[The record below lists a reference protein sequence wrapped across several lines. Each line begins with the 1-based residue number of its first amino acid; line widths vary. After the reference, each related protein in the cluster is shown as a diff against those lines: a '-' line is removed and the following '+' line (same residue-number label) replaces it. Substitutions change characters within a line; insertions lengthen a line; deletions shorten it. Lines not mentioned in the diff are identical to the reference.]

1 MPAVRVI
8 AALQGKEVFCKE
20 KGGIFEGSVIRCHCC
35 NKEFAPSAF
44 EHHSGS
50 SFRRPW
56 KSIKDSNGKSIQ
68 EYREEYEQQQAEGS
82 TSPLKDA
89 SQRFPI
95 YPKPVIS
102 DDLFVVEKIISSRV
116 RNGRKEYLVKWQNFD
131 SPHNTWIPPENFG
144 SNNLIAEFENKMSSE
159 RKRKASDFAINHT
172 SKLSRP
178 SGPLSGPD
186 SEDDD
191 ISSPDQSSPSQAY
204 SPPGSREE
212 WPNSGR
218 LSTRSQDRLT
228 SKLEPLF
235 ADVNNLP
242 ADSPL
247 LRRKVRRD
255 DFDDFDFPSDLGS
268 LSGEEIGSDPSPL
281 PITTI
286 TVDYEGMKGVFV
298 QVTTFRELLEC
309 ALEYW
314 DMSELTSPKNWM
326 LTNEKGAV
334 WPLNENIDKFCPEVV
349 YLKRK
354 PWNYPTCTLSSVKY

>member
-20 KGGIFEGSVIRCHCC
+20 KGGFFEGSVIRCHCC

-68 EYREEYEQQQAEGS
+68 EYREEYEREQAEGS
-82 TSPLKDA
+82 TSTLKDA
-89 SQRFPI
+89 SQRFLI
-95 YPKPVIS
+95 QPKPVIS
-102 DDLFVVEKIISSRV
+102 DELFVVEKIISSRV

-131 SPHNTWIPPENFG
+131 STHNTWIPPENFG
-144 SNNLIAEFENKMSSE
+144 TASPIADFESKMSSE
-159 RKRKASDFAINHT
+159 RKRKATDYATNHIP
-172 SKLSRP
+172 KLARP
-178 SGPLSGPD
+178 SGSKSPTPGPD

-191 ISSPDQSSPSQAY
+191 LSSPDQSSPSQGY
-204 SPPGSREE
+204 SDVGPRDE
-212 WPNSGR
+212 WTNSSR
-218 LSTRSQDRLT
+218 LSTQSQDRLT

-235 ADVNNLP
+235 ADVNSLP

-247 LRRKVRRD
+247 LRREVNRQD
-255 DFDDFDFPSDLGS
+255 DFDFDFPSDLGS
-268 LSGEEIGSDPSPL
+268 LSGEELGSDPSPI

-314 DMSELTSPKNWM
+314 DMSELTNPKNWM

-354 PWNYPTCTLSSVKY
+354 PAWN

>member
-68 EYREEYEQQQAEGS
+68 EYREEYEREQAEGS
-82 TSPLKDA
+82 IPALKDVA
-89 SQRFPI
+89 QRYPI
-95 YPKPVIS
+95 HPKPTIN

-131 SPHNTWIPPENFG
+131 STHNTWIPPENFG
-144 SNNLIAEFENKMSSE
+144 NSTLIADFDSKMSSE
-159 RKRKASDFAINHT
+159 RKRKASEYATNHIA
-172 SKLSRP
+172 KLLRP
-178 SGPLSGPD
+178 AGIKSPMPGPD

-191 ISSPDQSSPSQAY
+191 LPSPDQSSPPQGY
-204 SPPGSREE
+204 SPSGTREE
-212 WPNSGR
+212 WANSLR
-218 LSTRSQDRLT
+218 LSTQSQDRLT

-247 LRRKVRRD
+247 LRRKVNRRED
-255 DFDDFDFPSDLGS
+255 LDEFDFPSDLGS
-268 LSGEEIGSDPSPL
+268 LSGEEFGSDPSPI

-298 QVTTFRELLEC
+298 QVTTFRDLLEC

-326 LTNEKGAV
+326 LTNEKGAM

-354 PWNYPTCTLSSVKY
+354 PSWN